1 MINLNLTE
9 ITVKREIRLLRVK
22 LELSLEKIQFI
33 KLYPRFINSFVLSN
47 RPANR
52 RNLKNTNYYTP
63 IGTKRND
70 ALFSLSL
77 PPSFFSL
84 SFFLSRPFK
93 FAEIAYWKRKI
104 EPEPSPFSTRAEQ
117 LAPRSVAVRT
127 IIAAWIIAES
137 NNKRPWSPHVSLL
150 WFNRA
155 T

>member
-22 LELSLEKIQFI
+22 LELSLETIQFI

-70 ALFSLSL
+70 ALFSLS
-77 PPSFFSL
+77 PSFLFSL

-93 FAEIAYWKRKI
+93 FAEIAYQKRKI
-104 EPEPSPFSTRAEQ
+104 EPSPFSTRAEQ

-137 NNKRPWSPHVSLL
+137 NNKRPWSPHVSLS

>member
-22 LELSLEKIQFI
+22 LELFFETIQFI

-70 ALFSLSL
+70 ALFSLS
-77 PPSFFSL
+77 PSFLFSP
-84 SFFLSRPFK
+84 FFLPFPPVQIRRNCLLK
-93 FAEIAYWKRKI
+93 TENWTLAIFHTCRAI
-104 EPEPSPFSTRAEQ
+104 SPPIGCGANDYCRVDNCRIQ
-117 LAPRSVAVRT
+117 
-127 IIAAWIIAES
+127 
-137 NNKRPWSPHVSLL
+137 
-150 WFNRA
+150 
-155 T
+155 